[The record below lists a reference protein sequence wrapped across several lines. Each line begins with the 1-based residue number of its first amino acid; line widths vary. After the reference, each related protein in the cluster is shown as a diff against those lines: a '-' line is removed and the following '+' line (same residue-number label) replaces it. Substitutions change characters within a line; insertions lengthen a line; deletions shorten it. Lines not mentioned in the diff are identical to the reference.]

1 MDEDEKNAPW
11 RRVMS
16 GKPGCEIKIKLSA
29 TVKRNTKNKKKN
41 MCTMR
46 YP

>member
-11 RRVMS
+11 RRVIS
-16 GKPGCEIKIKLSA
+16 GKPRLRNKIKLSA
-29 TVKRNTKNKKKN
+29 AVKRNTKDKKKSMYN
-41 MCTMR
+41 KR